1 MYGKLDQD
9 RNMDTRKGKSGGAAI
24 IANRRAPRNDSAGK
38 SEDVEV
44 VQTSLATGSELSIAD
59 DGDFGRDPYNST
71 GQYVVLKAKQ
81 LGAE

>member
-1 MYGKLDQD
+1 
-9 RNMDTRKGKSGGAAI
+9 MDTRKDKVSSAAI
-24 IANRRAPRNDSAGK
+24 IANRRAARNDSVGQL
-38 SEDVEV
+38 EDVQV

-59 DGDFGRDPYNST
+59 EGDFGGDPYNST